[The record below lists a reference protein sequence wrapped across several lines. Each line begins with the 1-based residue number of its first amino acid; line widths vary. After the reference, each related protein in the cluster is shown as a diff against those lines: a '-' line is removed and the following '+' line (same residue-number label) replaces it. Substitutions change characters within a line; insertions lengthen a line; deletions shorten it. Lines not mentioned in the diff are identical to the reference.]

1 MTGQFLNCIVCN
13 WMQRQCCIQ
22 TDVIISHTHRDNCD
36 PELIRWSTAGSSS
49 SIPGPDSGENY
60 DIRLGVMLGMALD
73 MIIGSNRR
81 RDVGM

>member
-1 MTGQFLNCIVCN
+1 
-13 WMQRQCCIQ
+13 MQRQYCIQ
-22 TDVIISHTHRDNCD
+22 TDVIISLTHRDNCD
-36 PELIRWSTAGSSS
+36 AELIRWSTADSS

-73 MIIGSNRR
+73 MIIGSNGR